1 LVQIPAKPRT
11 FFLFHIIL
19 TGSGTH
25 QPSSSMGKRGYLP
38 GGKVAMGWGC
48 WNIYISAEVK
58 DE

>member
-1 LVQIPAKPRT
+1 
-11 FFLFHIIL
+11 
-19 TGSGTH
+19 
-25 QPSSSMGKRGYLP
+25 MGKRGYLP